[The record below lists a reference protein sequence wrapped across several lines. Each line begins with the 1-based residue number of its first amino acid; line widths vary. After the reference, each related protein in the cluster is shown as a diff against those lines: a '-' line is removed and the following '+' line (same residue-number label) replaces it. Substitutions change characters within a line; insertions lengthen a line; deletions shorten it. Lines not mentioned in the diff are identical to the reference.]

1 MSTTRKASPDT
12 AGPRGE
18 PRVTE
23 MSTTAYSL
31 ATRTSH
37 EGDELVID
45 VPPTNSLACHSWLT
59 SEATWLTD
67 VNYEHRPRLTAG
79 PRGSRCRRQSADGA
93 CEQAAGAAATSGSG
107 CRGGETNGGSLLTG
121 RRGPPRLPGP
131 GHDPGTVA
139 RHTGLYRH
147 GGWASYYKRD
157 RARNRVISTV
167 P

>member
-37 EGDELVID
+37 EGDEMVID

-79 PRGSRCRRQSADGA
+79 PRGSRCRRQSADG
-93 CEQAAGAAATSGSG
+93 CLRTSCGRCRTSGSG

-139 RHTGLYRH
+139 RHTGPTGTGDGSPITNAIGR
-147 GGWASYYKRD
+147 GIA
-157 RARNRVISTV
+157 
-167 P
+167 